1 MEQKDWARIDFR
13 PAIVDLPPVP
23 VLQHVPPGSTV
34 LDVGC
39 NQGNNAL
46 LLARHG
52 FRVLGIDVNS
62 AAIDAA
68 KQRVREM
75 GAAESV
81 DFRVADILSEPFADR
96 FDVVMLIRVLTCFA
110 ELAAWNALLKRT
122 TDLLNPGGYLYVHD
136 FLVSPDIEAY
146 RRRYDEGA
154 RLGWRAG
161 NFQVNDANGNR
172 LFIAHHHSEDE
183 IASIVA
189 GYERL
194 SYASHESLSL
204 NGNRCRMFEFLG
216 RTPGLNPRHLANDGS
231 GA

>member
-1 MEQKDWARIDFR
+1 MSQQSDWIRIDFH
-13 PAIVDLPPVP
+13 PAIVDLPPFP

-39 NQGNNAL
+39 NQGSNAL
-46 LLARHG
+46 LLAQHG
-52 FRVLGIDVNS
+52 FRVLGIDINS

-68 KQRVREM
+68 KMRKCEI
-75 GAAESV
+75 GAAGCAE
-81 DFRVADILSEPFADR
+81 FRVADILEEPFADQ

-110 ELAAWNALLKRT
+110 ESAAWNALLKRIT
-122 TDLLNPGGYLYVHD
+122 HLLNPGGYLYVHD
-136 FLVSPDIEAY
+136 FLASPDIEAY
-146 RRRYDEGA
+146 RRRYEAGA

-161 NFQVNDANGNR
+161 NFQVNNANGNR

-183 IASIVA
+183 VASIVA
-189 GYERL
+189 GYEQL

-216 RTPGLNPRHLANDGS
+216 RKPA
-231 GA
+231 